1 MLSPLTAAERRQL
14 EPVIEKLLG
23 ALTSDRWNARHIC
36 RLCDIPT
43 CEMPACPV
51 DQAIPQPGLPINA
64 AAAARAKPRASTLA
78 PGQVRPHLIWQP
90 HGPCPRPTSRLVFVQ
105 TSYGLVPIGWVQSA
119 LKVLDDAPNQRE
131 GAPRA
136 WIRFDEQ
143 VAEGA
148 KDLRP
153 GDEIVVLTWLH
164 LSRRDELST
173 HPEDDMSQPL
183 TGVFSTCS
191 PSRPNPIGLHR
202 ARIVARDGL
211 QIEVDALEAIDGT
224 PVVDVKAGHPPARM
238 TRCARPTSRWA
249 GLCVWG
255 PGPPPIAERGWRSGG
270 SRAKS
275 RRSALIL
282 WPS

>member
-1 MLSPLTAAERRQL
+1 MRCVTHVNCRSARLRR
-14 EPVIEKLLG
+14 
-23 ALTSDRWNARHIC
+23 ARHPNTGEC
-36 RLCDIPT
+36 RWIDPGSPWAV
-43 CEMPACPV
+43 PA
-51 DQAIPQPGLPINA
+51 DGEQ
-64 AAAARAKPRASTLA
+64 T
-78 PGQVRPHLIWQP
+78 VR
-90 HGPCPRPTSRLVFVQ
+90 VQ

-119 LKVLDDAPNQRE
+119 LRVLDDAPNQRE

-164 LSRRDELST
+164 LSPRDELST

-191 PSRPNPIGLHR
+191 PNRPNPIGLHR

-211 QIEVDALEAIDGT
+211 RIEVDALEAIDGT
-224 PVVDVKAGHPPARM
+224 PVADVKPAIDPPA
-238 TRCARPTSRWA
+238 
-249 GLCVWG
+249 
-255 PGPPPIAERGWRSGG
+255 
-270 SRAKS
+270 
-275 RRSALIL
+275 
-282 WPS
+282 

>member
-1 MLSPLTAAERRQL
+1 MRSPVVSAEGSIRAVLWAVPTAGEQT
-14 EPVIEKLLG
+14 V
-23 ALTSDRWNARHIC
+23 
-36 RLCDIPT
+36 
-43 CEMPACPV
+43 V
-51 DQAIPQPGLPINA
+51 
-64 AAAARAKPRASTLA
+64 
-78 PGQVRPHLIWQP
+78 
-90 HGPCPRPTSRLVFVQ
+90 VQ

-119 LKVLDDAPNQRE
+119 LRVLDDAPNQRD
-131 GAPRA
+131 GAPKA

-173 HPEDDMSQPL
+173 HPEDDMSRPL

-191 PSRPNPIGLHR
+191 PNRPNPVGLHR

-224 PVVDVKAGHPPARM
+224 PVVDVKPAIDPP
-238 TRCARPTSRWA
+238 CQ
-249 GLCVWG
+249 
-255 PGPPPIAERGWRSGG
+255 
-270 SRAKS
+270 
-275 RRSALIL
+275 RRTL
-282 WPS
+282 